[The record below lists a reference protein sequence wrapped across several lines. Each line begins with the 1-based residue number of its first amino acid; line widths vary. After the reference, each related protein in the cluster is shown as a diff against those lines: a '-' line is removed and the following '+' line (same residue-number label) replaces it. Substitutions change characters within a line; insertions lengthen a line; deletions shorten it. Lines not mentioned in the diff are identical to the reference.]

1 MIHHFFSIP
10 LLMMLALYFME
21 FIFIVFVYIIRFKD
35 DSSELTLKQ
44 KMYLIQTP
52 FGLIKIIYII
62 AISDKISRKVKQ
74 TGIILSRM
82 WSDAEDNN
90 VKEEVSR
97 SKC

>member
-1 MIHHFFSIP
+1 
-10 LLMMLALYFME
+10 MLALYFME

-62 AISDKISRKVKQ
+62 AISDKISRKLKQ

-90 VKEEVSR
+90 VKNEVSR
-97 SKC
+97 IKS

>member
-1 MIHHFFSIP
+1 
-10 LLMMLALYFME
+10 MMLALYFME

-35 DSSELTLKQ
+35 DNSELTLKQ
-44 KMYLIQTP
+44 KMYLTQTP

-62 AISDKISRKVKQ
+62 AISDKISRKLKQ

-90 VKEEVSR
+90 VKNEVSR
-97 SKC
+97 IKS